1 VFSAEP
7 GGGIVVDTTDA
18 PSFIGLPL
26 ARVDSEEKVR
36 GTTRYAADE
45 WRPGLLHARI
55 VPSVYAHARIR
66 SIDVSAALA
75 MPGVV
80 AVLTA
85 ADLPIAGADDMRMF
99 EPLARDEALFVGH
112 PVALVIAETEAAAA
126 DAVAEVMVDAER
138 LPVVADLEAAMRPDS
153 PLARLTSI
161 LPAGADDAEENTAKS
176 AHAAVGGEGAELVD
190 EDLSDNV
197 HNRKR
202 YTSGDNAAALAGSAV
217 TAEGTF
223 RTSWVYQGYLE
234 PHAATAWIEP
244 DGVLSMSTA
253 TQGTFYARKMLARIF
268 GRPITKVRVKS
279 APLGGSF
286 GSKLLV
292 VDPLAAAAAIVLK
305 RPVRLAFD
313 RRDDMA
319 GTNPAPASR
328 IDLRIGASADGRLTG
343 LDARLVFDT
352 GAYIEWSIEGIAAV
366 LIGGP
371 YRWEAFDVR
380 AYGIR
385 TNRFGTGSYRGPGGP
400 QAAFAIESLIDELA
414 VKLHLDPIELRTR
427 NLAALGDQMVDGEPW
442 PGLGHAAVLE
452 AARTH
457 PLWQRRNDLPADEG
471 VGIALGVWPGG
482 KAPAAALCR
491 LNADGSITIT
501 TGVVDMSGTTG
512 AFQLIAAETFGVDPS
527 RVEVVTLDTDGAPQS
542 PLSGGSVITYSS
554 GRAIREAAADARRQ
568 MLAYAALE
576 MEIDPADLEIVDG
589 MIRPVGSPDL
599 GRPVAEFAE
608 ELSDFSAAF
617 PPIEGHATTVQASL
631 APSTAAHIAH
641 VRLDRDTGDVTVLGF
656 VVSQDVG
663 RAINPALVE
672 GQMRGAAAQGI
683 GWALH
688 EELIHDSE
696 GQLLT
701 GSFLDYALP
710 RAGQVPDIDTLI
722 VEVPAPDG
730 PFGAKGIGEASV
742 IPAGAAVASAI
753 AAAGGPRLREM
764 PMTPRRIWAA
774 SRERG

>member
-1 VFSAEP
+1 
-7 GGGIVVDTTDA
+7 VVDAADA
-18 PSFIGLPL
+18 PSFIGV
-26 ARVDSEEKVR
+26 ARARTDSDDKVR
-36 GTTRYAADE
+36 GNTRYAADQ
-45 WRPGLLHARI
+45 RQPGLLHARI

-66 SIDVSAALA
+66 SIDTSAALA

-85 ADLPIAGADDMRMF
+85 ADLPIATTEDMRMF
-99 EPLARDEALFVGH
+99 EPLAREEALFVGH
-112 PVALVIAETEAAAA
+112 PIALVVAETEAAAA
-126 DAVAEVMVDAER
+126 DAAAEVYVDAER
-138 LPVVADLEAAMRPDS
+138 LPVVTDLEAAMRPDS

-161 LPAGADDAEENTAKS
+161 LPAGDEGEENTAKS
-176 AHAAVGGEGAELVD
+176 AHAAVGSEGAELLD

-202 YTSGDNAAALAGSAV
+202 YRLGDSAAALAGSAV
-217 TAEGTF
+217 TAEATF
-223 RTSWVYQGYLE
+223 RTNWVYQGYIE
-234 PHAATAWIEP
+234 PHAATAWLEP
-244 DGVLSMSTA
+244 DGVLTVSTA
-253 TQGTFYARKMLARIF
+253 TQGIFYVRKQLAKIF
-268 GRPITKVRVKS
+268 GRPIAKVRVRS

-286 GSKLLV
+286 GSKILV
-292 VDPLAAAAAIVLK
+292 VDPLAAAAAIVLR

-313 RRDDMA
+313 RRDDIA
-319 GTNPAPASR
+319 GTNPAPASK
-328 IDLRIGASADGRLTG
+328 IELKIGATADGVLTG

-371 YRWEAFDVR
+371 YRWAAFDVR

-385 TNRFGTGSYRGPGGP
+385 TNRVGTGSYRGPGGP
-400 QAAFAIESLIDELA
+400 QAAFALESLVDELA
-414 VKLHLDPIELRTR
+414 VKLELDPIEFRTR
-427 NLAALGDQMVDGEPW
+427 NLVAVGDEMVDGEPW
-442 PGLGHAAVLE
+442 PGLGTAEVLE
-452 AARTH
+452 AVRTH
-457 PLWQRRNDLPADEG
+457 PLWQGRLELPAGEG
-471 VGIALGVWPGG
+471 VGVALGVWPGG

-512 AFQLIAAETFGVDPS
+512 AFQVIAAETFGVDPS
-527 RVEVVTLDTDGAPQS
+527 RVEVVALDTDGAPQS
-542 PLSGGSVITYSS
+542 PMTGGSVITYSS

-576 MEIDPADLEIVDG
+576 MEIDPSDLEIVDG
-589 MIRPVGSPDL
+589 VIRPVGSPDK
-599 GRPVAEFAE
+599 GRPIAEFAE
-608 ELSDFSAAF
+608 ELHDFSSEF
-617 PPIEGHATTVQASL
+617 PPIEGHASTVQASL

-641 VRLDRDTGDVTVLGF
+641 IRLDADTGDVKVLGY

-663 RAINPALVE
+663 RALNPALVE

-683 GWALH
+683 GWALY
-688 EELIHDSE
+688 EELIHDDE
-696 GQLLT
+696 GQLLS

-710 RAGQVPDIDTLI
+710 RADNVPDIDTLVI
-722 VEVPAPDG
+722 EVPAPDG
-730 PFGAKGIGEASV
+730 PFGAKGIAEASV

-774 SRERG
+774 SNERG